1 MLMRAA
7 VLPCF
12 VLGGMSLFS
21 SAAAAEAGDHIRLGS
36 GGEFVPSLSIAGVY
50 RTNNYL
56 TVGSRVS
63 DDPDDA
69 AVGGMHLNVRPQ
81 IALDFKSRAIEVGL
95 NGGYDLRKYFQR
107 GDGSDQD
114 VDLTN
119 LDRYRNFDAGLS
131 LGILPEAVVGV
142 NLDTG
147 AQLVGRETEA
157 VNSDDALLQQLV
169 TRTLGTLAIRPG
181 NAMQLDVGGVFETRS
196 IKVPEGFAQQESD
209 APAANL
215 NARTG
220 AGIVST
226 FNWEFLPKT
235 AFVADFERMYSRW
248 DSNEIAA
255 SGPGVGDFAIRASD
269 DGFVPCDASA
279 GEDCFLPV
287 PDGVFTTFN
296 AGLRGRFTKKLVLG
310 VVGGFT
316 RATFDAGTVEAP
328 LLNENGEAAGTR
340 PMVDVDDSVKCGDRG
355 AADGVNDE
363 LVGFPCSLNA
373 NVELR
378 YDIRKNHRLTTGFLR
393 ETQPVFFTNY
403 LNLNRIY
410 VGYMGR
416 LADRHTVNLSFDAN
430 RQNYRGQVNRDDWWY
445 RARTDVGWGVQKW
458 LVIDTGVW
466 YTGRRSVNGEYGDVE
481 YDDFNIHAGLTLTY

>member
-7 VLPCF
+7 VLPWF
-12 VLGGMSLFS
+12 VLGGLTLQS
-21 SAAAAEAGDHIRLGS
+21 STAAAEAGDHIRLGS

-56 TVGSRVS
+56 TMGDRVS
-63 DDPDDA
+63 DDPNDA

-81 IALDFKSRAIEVGL
+81 LALDYKSRPIELGVSA
-95 NGGYDLRKYFQR
+95 GYDFRKYF
-107 GDGSDQD
+107 
-114 VDLTN
+114 VDNLEN
-119 LDRYRNFDAGLS
+119 LDRYQNFDAGLS
-131 LGILPEAVVGV
+131 LGVLPEAVVGV

-169 TRTLGTLAIRPG
+169 TRTIGTLAIRPG

-196 IKVPEGFAQQESD
+196 IKVPEGFVQQPGD
-209 APAANL
+209 APSANL

-235 AFVADFERMYSRW
+235 AFVADFERMSSRW

-255 SGPGVGDFAIRASD
+255 SGQGVGDFAIRAA
-269 DGFVPCDASA
+269 DGGFEPCDASGANA
-279 GEDCFLPV
+279 GADCFLPV

-296 AGLRGRFTKKLVLG
+296 AGIRGRFTKKLVLG
-310 VVGGFT
+310 AVAGFT
-316 RATFDAGTVEAP
+316 RATFDATTVEAP
-328 LLNENGEAAGTR
+328 IFNEDGGLSGSQ
-340 PMVDVDDSVKCGDRG
+340 PMTDVEDSAKCGDRG

-403 LNLNRIY
+403 LNLNRLY
-410 VGYMGR
+410 AGYSGR
-416 LADRHTVNLSFDAN
+416 FADRHTVNVSFDAN
-430 RQNYRGQVNRDDWWY
+430 RQDYRGQVTRDDWWY
-445 RARTDVGWGVQKW
+445 RARTDVGWGIQKW

-466 YTGRRSVNGEYGDVE
+466 YTGRRSVNGEYGNIE
-481 YDDFNIHAGLTLTY
+481 YDDFNIHGGLTLTY